1 MLANCNDCPLLP
13 VLLWDLKA
21 RFLLA
26 DAGYDSKANQVA
38 KTIGATP
45 VIAKNPRKRDK
56 TNPQKQNQH

>member
-26 DAGYDSKANQVA
+26 DAGYDSKANKFA
-38 KTIGATP
+38 KTIRATT
-45 VIAKNPRKRDK
+45 VIDKNPRKRYK
-56 TNPQKQNQH
+56 TNKQKQNQH